1 MPGPA
6 AYTPKPEIL
15 EKSPAKYSL
24 RPCTSYASMFNDPT
38 KHFPGPGSY
47 NGAKASENHN
57 GFYIS
62 SRYKSPGNAVI
73 SRQGKRFEDYD
84 MRRSMAVPGPGMYQN
99 IPVKVW
105 RNYGAAVIG
114 TSQRTDLSDP

>member
-1 MPGPA
+1 VPGPA
-6 AYTPKPEIL
+6 AYTPKPEAT

-38 KHFPGPGSY
+38 KLFPGPGHY
-47 NGAKASENHN
+47 NGQKCSENKG

-84 MRRSMAVPGPGMYQN
+84 MRRSMAVPGPGQY
-99 IPVKVW
+99 
-105 RNYGAAVIG
+105 
-114 TSQRTDLSDP
+114 D